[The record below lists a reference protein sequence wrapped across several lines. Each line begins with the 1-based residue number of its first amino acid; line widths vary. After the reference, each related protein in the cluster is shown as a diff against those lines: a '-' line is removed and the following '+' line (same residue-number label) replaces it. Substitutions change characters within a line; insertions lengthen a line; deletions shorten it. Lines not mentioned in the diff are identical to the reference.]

1 MSDYNLV
8 DIHFHSNLSYDAYKN
23 NCDEFDEFD
32 LHNIFSNSKVKMVCF
47 TDHNIFNYESF
58 CTNRKELEKIG
69 IFSLPGAEINIDGV
83 HWIFIFDD
91 KKLDLGDIGK
101 KFSEE
106 FFGII
111 DKKNDEFDLSGLDE
125 KNFTADSIIRLLNKY
140 EINFIA
146 IPHLDKKKGVFK
158 NGSVSE
164 DRLKMF
170 AKYIHN
176 NIIYGFETKEHD
188 EFFVNRIDKI
198 NKNISL
204 LLEDNAE
211 QSKIDKLIEQIE
223 KTNQVKE
230 ISSAFVYG
238 SDYHGDAVKKYKD
251 YETEL
256 FYIKSECTFE
266 GIRLALLDH
275 ESRIY
280 SEKRL
285 KKYDK
290 KTNKILEYIKFEDEK
305 KNEKFLYF
313 GDGLNS
319 IIGSRGTGKSYIIKS
334 ILSQANNY
342 EGSEISNQIKVIGV
356 KLKGEPEKKSLVS
369 GIDADR
375 IFQKNASSPNS
386 ENIYDLLAEAPYDT
400 RKFVAKIR
408 ELSSESSS
416 ENNVDYFFE
425 MANNCIKNFIDI
437 ENEKN
442 DTLDYS
448 LLKKYNDFYKSVGL
462 EYKISEIF
470 EGYGSFANQILLRY
484 ENENKNI
491 LEFNKEI
498 EAVEKRIE
506 TIKVM
511 KDYTYNDFTAFL
523 EEITKIK
530 KANTL
535 KLQKNPK
542 NKARIEKTINLAKA
556 ISSAI
561 TANSSN
567 EQRNYTST
575 FDSISNKID
584 ILLEKMRIS
593 KEEVDLLKKVNNKV
607 VRNEESVKIN
617 KNDSEISLLVSAEFD
632 PAKVEIRN
640 SSDIFGNYKNIDS
653 KTQTFNYL
661 FEDSY
666 GKNYIEVIY
675 KEKDQRYTK
684 GLLNGYELLVPK
696 LGSNIS
702 ININENSHDLSKL
715 SPGQKSDILLDLIL
729 EQKTNKLLII
739 DQPEDDLDNE
749 TIQKKVVQKIRSL
762 KLRRQIIIVSHN
774 ANLVINGDSDRL
786 ITCCKKDDKYSFI
799 QDTMESTDTHE
810 YSSINSQ
817 AIEETALNIA
827 VQILEGGRL
836 ALAQRVKKIGY
847 KDIFFKEMI

>member
-8 DIHFHSNLSYDAYKN
+8 DIHFHSDLSYDAYKN
-23 NCDEFDEFD
+23 NCDKFDDFD
-32 LHNIFSNSKVKMVCF
+32 LHKIFSNSNVKMVCF

-58 CTNRKELEKIG
+58 CTNRNELEKIK
-69 IFSLPGAEINIDGV
+69 IVSLPGAELTIDGI

-91 KKLDLGDIGK
+91 KRLDSEVIGQ
-101 KFSEE
+101 KFSED
-106 FFGII
+106 FFEMIN
-111 DKKNDEFDLSGLDE
+111 KKTDEFDLSGLEE
-125 KNFTADSIIRLLNKY
+125 KNFKADEIIRLLNKY

-146 IPHLDKKKGVFK
+146 IPHLDKKKGIFK
-158 NGSVSE
+158 NGTVSE
-164 DRLKMF
+164 TRLKMF
-170 AKYIHN
+170 ANYIHN
-176 NIIYGFETKEHD
+176 NIVYGFETKEHD

-204 LLEDNAE
+204 LLEENAE

-223 KTNQVKE
+223 KTNHVKE

-238 SDYHGDAVKKYKD
+238 SDYHGDGEKKYKD
-251 YETEL
+251 YESDL

-290 KTNKILEYIKFEDEK
+290 KTNKILEYIRFADEK
-305 KNEKFLYF
+305 NNEDFLRF

-334 ILSQANNY
+334 ILSKASNY
-342 EGSEISNQIKVIGV
+342 SGSEISTQIKVIGV
-356 KLKGEPEKKSLVS
+356 KLKGEEEKKSLVA
-369 GIDADR
+369 GIDADS
-375 IFQKNASSPNS
+375 IFQKNSSSPNS
-386 ENIYDLLAEAPYDT
+386 ENIYDLLAEAPYDIK
-400 RKFVAKIR
+400 KFVSKIR

-416 ENNVDYFFE
+416 ENNVDDFFE
-425 MANNCIKNFIDI
+425 IANNCIRNFIEI

-442 DTLDYS
+442 NTLDYS

-462 EYKISEIF
+462 EYKVSEIF
-470 EGYGSFANQILLRY
+470 DGYGSFGNQILLRY
-484 ENENKNI
+484 ESENKTI
-491 LEFNKEI
+491 IEFDREI

-506 TIKVM
+506 MLKAV
-511 KDYTYNDFTAFL
+511 KDYTYKDFTVFL

-530 KANTL
+530 SANKL
-535 KLQKNPK
+535 KLQKNSK
-542 NKARIEKTINLAKA
+542 NKDRIEKTINLAKTI
-556 ISSAI
+556 ISTI

-575 FDSISNKID
+575 FDSISSKID
-584 ILLEKMRIS
+584 VLLEKMRTS

-607 VRNEESVKIN
+607 VRNEESIKIN
-617 KNDSEISLLVSAEFD
+617 KNDGEISLLVSSEFD
-632 PAKVEIRN
+632 PGKVEIRN
-640 SSDIFGNYKNIDS
+640 LNDIFGNYKNTDS
-653 KTQTFNYL
+653 KNQTFNYL

-666 GKNYIEVIY
+666 GKNYIETIY

-696 LGSNIS
+696 LSSNIS
-702 ININENSHDLSKL
+702 ININDDLYDLSKL
-715 SPGQKSDILLDLIL
+715 SPGQKSDILLDLVL
-729 EQKTNKLLII
+729 EKNTNKILII

-786 ITCCKKDDKYSFI
+786 IACCKKDDKYSFI
-799 QDTMESTDTHE
+799 QDTMESTNFHE

-817 AIEETALNIA
+817 TIEETALNIA